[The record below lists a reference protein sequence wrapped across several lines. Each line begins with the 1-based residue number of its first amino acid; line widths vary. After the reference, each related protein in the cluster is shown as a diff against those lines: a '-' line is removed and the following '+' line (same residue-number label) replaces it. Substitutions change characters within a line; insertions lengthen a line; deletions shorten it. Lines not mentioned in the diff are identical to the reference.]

1 MTPCLVLKGKKPG
14 RIKGQ
19 DGAPGRKA
27 TCPRRREPQAER
39 PQLHPQDILSP
50 AWPQRL
56 CLSLGFQPSCRGGLA
71 HCGHISPICPG
82 AGSRRF
88 LSACVWYITV
98 CKVLVTEI
106 VSLNSKEPWV
116 AGQGHET
123 QECRD
128 RTHKNPIL
136 NVCAFLKPSTEGV
149 LVTTS
154 LGVYAVICEM
164 GIIMIPTP

>member
-19 DGAPGRKA
+19 GGAPGRKA

-39 PQLHPQDILSP
+39 PQLRLQDILSP

-56 CLSLGFQPSCRGGLA
+56 CLSLGLQPSCWGGLA
-71 HCGHISPICPG
+71 HRGHISPICPG

-98 CKVLVTEI
+98 CKVLVTKI
-106 VSLNSKEPWV
+106 VSLNLQEPWV
-116 AGQGHET
+116 AGQGHDSGMQGSNP
-123 QECRD
+123 QESYSECMCLPQAQHRSPGD
-128 RTHKNPIL
+128 NFPGC
-136 NVCAFLKPSTEGV
+136 VCPHL
-149 LVTTS
+149 
-154 LGVYAVICEM
+154 
-164 GIIMIPTP
+164 